1 MKFPAGMMRH
11 SLLRA
16 LFLPLLLS
24 VLFGLTW
31 AQPLSAQQIDIDGPA
46 GSGDFGG
53 DVTTLPNGNFVV
65 ADPEYDEGGVDNI
78 GAVYLYRGADLSLIS
93 VLKGSSADD
102 RVGSSG
108 VTVLSNGHYV
118 VRSALWDNPSGP
130 VTDVGAVTWCDGAS
144 GCTGPVTTAN
154 SLVGGSAEDS
164 VGSDGVTALS
174 NGHYVVRSDDW
185 DNPSGPVTD
194 AGAVS
199 YGDGA
204 TGTTGMVS
212 SANSVLGTVTN
223 GISDVDFDALRER
236 LIVGRGKSNIVTLFP
251 ASIALGI
258 DKAVSDS
265 TAKKGDTLTYTVV
278 VSNSGSIDVSG
289 GIISDTLPTGVNWVD
304 GSTLL
309 QPSSAGTP
317 GSPPHLASG
326 LYITAGTSVT
336 LTYQVTVTGSQSVVT
351 NKVSVTT
358 TQVITPIAA
367 TAAFQ
372 LVQSLTVNKVVVGG
386 PLGVDDFP
394 LFINDTPVT
403 SGVAVELPAGPYVVS
418 ETSSPDYSV
427 AIGGDCDS
435 GGNVTLGIGE
445 QLTCTLTN
453 TYEGASNDEEIFL
466 PFVIR

>member
-1 MKFPAGMMRH
+1 LVP
-11 SLLRA
+11 S
-16 LFLPLLLS
+16 
-24 VLFGLTW
+24 
-31 AQPLSAQQIDIDGPA
+31 IIA
-46 GSGDFGG
+46 GSF
-53 DVTTLPNGNFVV
+53 NSSNAVV
-65 ADPEYDEGGVDNI
+65 
-78 GAVYLYRGADLSLIS
+78 
-93 VLKGSSADD
+93 
-102 RVGSSG
+102 
-108 VTVLSNGHYV
+108 
-118 VRSALWDNPSGP
+118 
-130 VTDVGAVTWCDGAS
+130 
-144 GCTGPVTTAN
+144 
-154 SLVGGSAEDS
+154 
-164 VGSDGVTALS
+164 
-174 NGHYVVRSDDW
+174 
-185 DNPSGPVTD
+185 
-194 AGAVS
+194 
-199 YGDGA
+199 
-204 TGTTGMVS
+204 
-212 SANSVLGTVTN
+212 VLGTVTN

-418 ETSSPDYSV
+418 ETSSPNYSV
-427 AIGGDCDS
+427 VIGGDCDS